1 MYFLIVDESSG
12 WLTISALFLFSI
24 DSSRVW
30 FTSVQ
35 MQAHDVLFITI
46 CVTSLFVVVVGV
58 GVVVVVVVVIVGV
71 VVEVVKHKSGLVID
85 FLYAK

>member
-1 MYFLIVDESSG
+1 
-12 WLTISALFLFSI
+12 
-24 DSSRVW
+24 
-30 FTSVQ
+30 